1 MDQAKFVFY
10 TKFKGVNLSSPE
22 PLFKSIQDVA
32 ITRFEKRVELNILE
46 GKFKVDEPLFL
57 TLVAKTTLINQVQS
71 HKQIVE
77 SIIEEKWNSTNENN
91 DQIISKKTQKPSF
104 KMELAPTQLNQNVSR
119 SLLGYDGNM
128 MAIIEVLKQDQSK
141 VVKSLGDL

>member
-1 MDQAKFVFY
+1 
-10 TKFKGVNLSSPE
+10 
-22 PLFKSIQDVA
+22 LFKSIQDVA

-104 KMELAPTQLNQNVSR
+104 KMELAPT
-119 SLLGYDGNM
+119 
-128 MAIIEVLKQDQSK
+128 
-141 VVKSLGDL
+141 